1 MAHGPLAATA
11 IELSESPE
19 LPDLDPDPVLESV
32 SEKTDDAKNYDVD
45 DLVVLLVQK
54 KMMEM
59 MQKIII
65 LVLTKLDL
73 MMQAARL
80 PLPRRCLLASWLYAL
95 LCLHPE

>member
-1 MAHGPLAATA
+1 M
-11 IELSESPE
+11 
-19 LPDLDPDPVLESV
+19 LESV

-73 MMQAARL
+73 MTQAARL
-80 PLPRRCLLASWLYAL
+80 SLPRRCLPISWLYAL